1 MPMAS
6 YANDAGGPPA
16 ADKRFKDRRSGERP
30 VMADWDLWECNPNK
44 VAAKFCGA
52 LLAQGRVPTETPMM
66 FCCVPLRTAVFLN
79 AVYSVVLAA
88 FFLLSRQFIEDK
100 LRMFC
105 GGYALQSRV
114 IAEILDVSALLWGS
128 FGIVGCMFL
137 KPGYIRVFHYYQY
150 ARLFAWFVMYYTDVP
165 LLWHCEMWRTD
176 TQEAAARFGWNDV
189 MYRVSLS
196 NRCPQER
203 ALFTTLSTICLLLFF
218 YCIRGTQRFLEELEE
233 EPKYLL
239 RIPKDHPNGAFYT
252 RSMASRTF
260 VNKEKARNI
269 GENSQVGTPF
279 GVSPHLKKHKEPP
292 HKPDTKTFVWDPFT
306 ASEQARMRAKS
317 WNPKAKAKS
326 KPKEYSGGKP
336 PPSPTMQP
344 PPWFGRPE
352 LGGDAGVPSVPPWE
366 GGPPMSWSI
375 PPWAGG
381 SVAVDDPM
389 PPPPP
394 GSGRLWGLP
403 ERTRTSLAPFATM
416 PQPPMPPGSMGPG
429 MMPPPSMTMSG
440 PMPPMPPGSMGPGMM
455 PGSTIFQPAPGSP
468 MPPVAMFPGQPG
480 SLPVSPRGP

>member
-1 MPMAS
+1 
-6 YANDAGGPPA
+6 
-16 ADKRFKDRRSGERP
+16 
-30 VMADWDLWECNPNK
+30 MADWDLWEINPNQM
-44 VAAKFCGA
+44 AAKFCGA

-79 AVYSVVLAA
+79 ALYSVILAA
-88 FFLLSRQFIEDK
+88 FFLLSRQFIADT

-114 IAEILDVSALLWGS
+114 IAEILDVTALIWGA
-128 FGIVGCMFL
+128 FGIVGCVYL
-137 KPGYIRVFHYYQY
+137 KSQYIRVFLYYQY
-150 ARLFAWFVMYYTDVP
+150 ARLFAWFLMYYTDVP
-165 LLWHCEMWRTD
+165 LLWHCEMWKKD
-176 TQEAAARFGWNDV
+176 TQQAAERFGWNDV

-203 ALFTTLSTICLLLFF
+203 ALFTTLSTMCLLLFF

-269 GENSQVGTPF
+269 GDDSQVGTPF
-279 GVSPHLKKHKEPP
+279 GVSPHHKKHKEPP
-292 HKPDTKTFVWDPFT
+292 HKPDTKTFLWDPFA
-306 ASEQARMRAKS
+306 ASEQARMRAKN
-317 WNPKAKAKS
+317 WNPRAKAE
-326 KPKEYSGGKP
+326 PRQFSGGRP
-336 PPSPTMQP
+336 PPSPSFQP

-352 LGGDAGVPSVPPWE
+352 VTPPTTPPWE
-366 GGPPMSWSI
+366 GGPPMSWST

-381 SVAVDDPM
+381 AVAVDDPM

-403 ERTRTSLAPFATM
+403 ERTRRQFASMPPATM
-416 PQPPMPPGSMGPG
+416 LPGSFGPG
-429 MMPPPSMTMSG
+429 MMPPPSMMMGG
-440 PMPPMPPGSMGPGMM
+440 PVQPGMATPGSA
-455 PGSTIFQPAPGSP
+455 IFQPAPGSP
-468 MPPVAMFPGQPG
+468 RAPQF
-480 SLPVSPRGP
+480 